1 MSEGHDIIVVV
12 GEFEPLGGVET
23 AELERIV
30 ARHLPVLAT
39 QGRGFEYELLIR
51 LKVRKT
57 SSGVAWVQDTER
69 PGGAMLVAARDTSRS
84 PDVVEVLTAVRR
96 APRSLHAET
105 DNRSDKVARVVPGEK
120 PLTDRETTV
129 LEALSEGLTNPEI
142 ADALHITPRTV
153 HSHVRRIFRKLGVH
167 NRRELIGMLV
177 PERENWRRVD
187 SYCLSV

>member
-1 MSEGHDIIVVV
+1 MVEPLSESHDITVVV

-39 QGRGFEYELLIR
+39 RGRGFEYELLVR
-51 LKVRKT
+51 LKVRQT
-57 SSGVAWVQDTER
+57 SSGVAVVQDTER
-69 PGGAMLVAARDTSRS
+69 PGVAMLLAAREISRS
-84 PDVVEVLTAVRR
+84 PDAVEILTAVRR
-96 APRSLHAET
+96 APRSLHLARA
-105 DNRSDKVARVVPGEK
+105 DRSDKVARVVPGET

-153 HSHVRRIFRKLGVH
+153 HSHVRKIFRKLGIH
-167 NRRELIGMLV
+167 NRRELIGMRV
-177 PERENWRRVD
+177 PERDN
-187 SYCLSV
+187 